1 MSPRRRMGP
10 RGGGTCQPPARRLL
24 GSLLIDTYIKDTVEK
39 DRLFNALET
48 VPCVRKKADWC
59 VASSAA
65 AYHDSPRPPS
75 SPLAPNLS
83 QPAAARPPAAHPRH
97 TNRACRRLIPALAP
111 ALTAARRGG

>member
-1 MSPRRRMGP
+1 MGP

-59 VASSAA
+59 VAA

-83 QPAAARPPAAHPRH
+83 QPAAARPPRH
-97 TNRACRRLIPALAP
+97 TRGTPTARAA
-111 ALTAARRGG
+111 G